1 VTRPNLFSFATSEL
15 SQDALL
21 CWLSALALHDD
32 VDLQQLGRTFI
43 AWLWGRAKGTSIAP
57 EQVRL
62 LKNPERQVN
71 HIDVMFEAEIA
82 GVPTLFVIEDKTET
96 SHHSGQLK
104 RYLEAVKHGQ
114 VVPIYFKTGYHF
126 GADIAAAD
134 AKYTVIGLA
143 EWVRF
148 LKAQTVRNDIF
159 EDYRAYVGEM
169 LEKRQA
175 ALAAL
180 MTPTGF
186 IEAFEQDFV
195 QFEFM
200 QLLASACPEFVG
212 RHLVYGG
219 KSMGGDAWTQYL
231 FAQFEGV
238 LPAGIKESLFYR
250 LDRRRD
256 GWYLAVRQYAKVEG
270 ADEARGAKLKR
281 LSVYRELFK
290 RAAAK
295 SAATES
301 LGRAST
307 DNRGKNESEIAV
319 MFFSESG
326 NTPSRVLEVLPAVHR
341 AFVEQIADGL
351 PI

>member
-1 VTRPNLFSFATSEL
+1 
-15 SQDALL
+15 
-21 CWLSALALHDD
+21 
-32 VDLQQLGRTFI
+32 
-43 AWLWGRAKGTSIAP
+43 
-57 EQVRL
+57 VRL
-62 LKNPERQVN
+62 VAAPRRQVD
-71 HIDVMFEAEIA
+71 HIDIVFEAELA
-82 GVPTLFVIEDKTET
+82 GAPALFLIEDKTET

-159 EDYRAYVGEM
+159 EDYRAYVGEI

-212 RHLVYGG
+212 RQLVYGG
-219 KSMGGDAWTQYL
+219 KSLGGDAWTQYL
-231 FAQFEGV
+231 FAQFEGA
-238 LPAGIKESLFYR
+238 LPAGIKESLLPAGSAKGR
-250 LDRRRD
+250 LVPRCAPVCQGGRSRRGPR
-256 GWYLAVRQYAKVEG
+256 RKAK
-270 ADEARGAKLKR
+270 
-281 LSVYRELFK
+281 
-290 RAAAK
+290 AAQH
-295 SAATES
+295 
-301 LGRAST
+301 
-307 DNRGKNESEIAV
+307 
-319 MFFSESG
+319 
-326 NTPSRVLEVLPAVHR
+326 PSRTLQTGGCGICR
-341 AFVEQIADGL
+341 N
-351 PI
+351 